1 MMKKKKKKKRRR
13 RTTKQRR
20 KRNLRTWRDNHYRV
34 SPQQNPSRYATLP
47 MTLIYRSRTCMLT
60 SKTEFPLSRDQR
72 V

>member
-1 MMKKKKKKKRRR
+1 MMKKKKKRRR

-34 SPQQNPSRYATLP
+34 RASPQQNPSRYATLP